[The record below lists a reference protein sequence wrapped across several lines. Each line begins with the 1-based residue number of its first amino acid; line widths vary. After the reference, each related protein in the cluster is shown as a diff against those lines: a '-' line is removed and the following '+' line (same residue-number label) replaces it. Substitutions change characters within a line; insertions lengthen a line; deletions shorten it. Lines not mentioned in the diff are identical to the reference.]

1 MADKTHKSLHST
13 FAAPQQRGTKLQG
26 LLRSGGTQ
34 TQERETP
41 VQDPSAA
48 STPPA
53 IADAPATPA
62 PVHGAPQVGG
72 PQQAVTT
79 LPAPADTGKL
89 LDQPETGTISVY
101 LRPKAYRELVDR
113 RQKKFRSYAQ
123 TVYDA
128 FAFIR
133 DKAKDDQK
141 DPTEALADLFNTA
154 AAEDPW
160 LMPEPQSA
168 KNAAEPTVEAKIAF
182 KSHERQW
189 IKQRMNDVH
198 ATHMSPF
205 LATVLEHYLLHGKS

>member
-1 MADKTHKSLHST
+1 MADKTHKSLQST
-13 FAAPQQRGTKLQG
+13 FAAPPQRGTKLQG
-26 LLRSGGTQ
+26 LLRSAGTQ
-34 TQERETP
+34 MQEREIP
-41 VQDPSAA
+41 AQDDPAA
-48 STPPA
+48 SIPPA
-53 IADAPATPA
+53 ITEGSETAAPLSG
-62 PVHGAPQVGG
+62 VPQGG
-72 PQQAVTT
+72 RPQRAVAS
-79 LPAPADTGKL
+79 LPAPADSETVPE
-89 LDQPETGTISVY
+89 QPEAGTISIY

-133 DKAKDDQK
+133 DKAKDGEK
-141 DPTEALADLFNTA
+141 DPTKALAELFDTA

-168 KNAAEPTVEAKIAF
+168 KNAAEPTVEAKVAF
-182 KSHERQW
+182 KAHERQW

-205 LATVLEHYLLHGKS
+205 LATVLEHYLLNGKS